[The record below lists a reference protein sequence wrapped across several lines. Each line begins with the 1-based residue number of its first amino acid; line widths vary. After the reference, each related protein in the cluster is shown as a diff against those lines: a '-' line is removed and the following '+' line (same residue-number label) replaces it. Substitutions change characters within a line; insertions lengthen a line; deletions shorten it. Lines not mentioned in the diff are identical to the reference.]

1 MFSPA
6 LFTVFCEI
14 KILGTGFTAR
24 RKTIW
29 FPLEIPPKIPPAWF
43 VSKVIFPSSETRI
56 LSFQTEPV
64 ILALLKPS
72 PNSMPFTAPIES
84 IAFPSSA
91 SILSKTG
98 SPRPAGT
105 PSITHSI
112 IAPALS
118 PAFLISAIFSSIRA
132 AASKSGARKA
142 FSSITE

>member
-1 MFSPA
+1 
-6 LFTVFCEI
+6 
-14 KILGTGFTAR
+14 
-24 RKTIW
+24 
-29 FPLEIPPKIPPAWF
+29 
-43 VSKVIFPSSETRI
+43 
-56 LSFQTEPV
+56 
-64 ILALLKPS
+64 
-72 PNSMPFTAPIES
+72 MPFTAPIES

-142 FSSITE
+142 FSSITEQSIDLQEIPAASKVYAFIEKSEPNFASRTC